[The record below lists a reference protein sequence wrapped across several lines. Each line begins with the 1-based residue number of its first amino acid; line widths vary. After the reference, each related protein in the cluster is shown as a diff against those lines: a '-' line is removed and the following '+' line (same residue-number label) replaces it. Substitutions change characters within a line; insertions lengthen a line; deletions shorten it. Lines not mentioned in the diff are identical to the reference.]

1 LAPVVEK
8 KLQAIQT
15 ERAYF
20 YFYIKDHYTMDYKD
34 TLNLPKTPFPMKG
47 NLPVKEKDILQ
58 YWNDIKLY
66 QKLTEGKKDNPSFI
80 LHDGPPYA
88 NGNIHLGTALNKILK
103 DIIVKSKFMAGYRAD
118 YIPGWDCHG
127 LPIEHQIEKETKAKK
142 IATTK
147 LETRQRC
154 REYAASFIDIQ
165 RTQFKRLGGI
175 GDWDH
180 PYITMDFDY
189 QATIIEEIE
198 KFFERKE
205 VYRKKKPVYWCM
217 SCMTALA
224 EAEIEYEMKKSNAVY
239 VKFPYTGERTGAFK
253 DYPDK
258 PIYMLIW
265 TTTPW
270 TLPAN
275 LAIAINPD
283 FTYVAVE
290 TEKGIYIAL
299 KNLAEDITQKAG
311 IDNYKIIGEILPET
325 LKNMTFRHPFI
336 NRQSVVVYADYVAA
350 DTGTGAVHIAPGHGE
365 EDYETGLEYGLDVYS
380 PVNEKGEFIESVEF
394 FKGMNVFDSNAHVIQ
409 KLEELGHLLHKE
421 EIEHSYPHCWRCKK
435 PVIFRATE
443 QWFISLES
451 NGLRQKALEEI
462 DRVKWFPSWGRDRI
476 YNMLQV
482 RPDWCI
488 SRQRTWGIP
497 ITVFYCEKC
506 REPHW
511 TRETFQKVIQEVR
524 KSGADIWFEKEASFF
539 LSESAQ
545 CSHCGSKSFIKEE
558 DILDVWFDS
567 GVSWAAVCKKRKELK
582 YPADLYL
589 EGSDQHRGW
598 FHSSLLTSV
607 ANEGKAPYLAVLT
620 HGFVV
625 DGAGR
630 KQSKSLGNV
639 IAPEEIIDKLG
650 AEILRL
656 WATYEDYRD
665 DIKISKDI
673 INRLVET
680 YRRVRNTL
688 RFLHANINGDFDPA
702 KDAVPYEQFSS
713 LDKWLISRLQRLV
726 ERVTSSYSNYTFHLI
741 YHSIQNFCT
750 VDLSAL
756 YLDIAKDKIYVEKKD
771 SLKRRASQTV
781 IHETLITLL
790 KLIAPILSS
799 TAEEMWSYLK
809 GTVREESV
817 LLTTFPVVKREQINQ
832 EIEQYW
838 DAVWTI
844 RELVNKKIE
853 EQRTAKTIGHSL
865 DTKVTIEA
873 PEREYALL
881 ERLGDDLKDVFIVSQ
896 IALKKGGEMNITVEK
911 AEGEKCERCWQY
923 ATDIKKEGQFPNV
936 CSRCENTLSSL

>member
-1 LAPVVEK
+1 
-8 KLQAIQT
+8 
-15 ERAYF
+15 
-20 YFYIKDHYTMDYKD
+20 MDYKD

-47 NLPVKEKDILQ
+47 NLPVKEKEILK
-58 YWNDIKLY
+58 YWDDIKLY
-66 QKLTEGKKDNPSFI
+66 EKLTEGKKDSPTFI

-103 DIIVKSKFMAGYRAD
+103 DIIVKSKFMSGHRAD

-127 LPIEHQIEKETKAKK
+127 LPIEHHIEKETKEKK
-142 IATTK
+142 IALSK
-147 LETRQRC
+147 IETRHRC
-154 REYAASFIDIQ
+154 REYAEHYINVQ
-165 RTQFKRLGGI
+165 RSEFRRLGVI

-189 QATIIEEIE
+189 QATIIAEME
-198 KFFERKE
+198 KFFERNE
-205 VYRKKKPVYWCM
+205 VYRKKKPVYWCVN
-217 SCMTALA
+217 CMTALA
-224 EAEIEYEMKKSNAVY
+224 EAEIEYDMKKSNSIY
-239 VKFPYTGERTGAFK
+239 VKFPYTGEKKEPFK
-253 DYPDK
+253 NYPDK
-258 PIYMLIW
+258 PLSMLIW

-275 LAIAINPD
+275 LAIAIHPD
-283 FTYVAVE
+283 FTYVAIE
-290 TEKGIYIAL
+290 TGTEIYIAL
-299 KNLAEDITQKAG
+299 KDLTEDIARRAG
-311 IDNYKIIGEILPET
+311 INDFKIIGEVSPEILKT
-325 LKNMTFRHPFI
+325 LAFTHPFI

-380 PVNEKGEFIESVEF
+380 PVNEKGEFIDSVEF
-394 FKGMNVFDSNAHVIQ
+394 FKGMNVFDSNAQVIK
-409 KLEELGHLLHKE
+409 KLKELGHLLHTE

-443 QWFISLES
+443 QWFISLEAK
-451 NGLRQKALEEI
+451 GLRQKALEEI
-462 DRVKWFPSWGRDRI
+462 DRVKWIPTWGRDRI

-506 REPHW
+506 REPYW
-511 TRETFQKVIQEVR
+511 SRESFQKVIDAVR
-524 KSGADIWFEKEASFF
+524 KSGADIWFEKEAAYF
-539 LSESAQ
+539 LPSGAVCGQ
-545 CSHCGSKSFIKEE
+545 CSGNTFVKEE
-558 DILDVWFDS
+558 DILDVWIDS

-607 ANEGKAPYLAVLT
+607 GNQGKAPYVAVLT

-639 IAPEEIIDKLG
+639 IAPEEIIEKLG

-688 RFLHANINGDFDPA
+688 RFLHANISGDFDPQR
-702 KDAVPYEQFSS
+702 DTVSFDQLSS
-713 LDKWLISRLQRLV
+713 LDKWLMSRLQRLI
-726 ERVTSSYSNYTFHLI
+726 ERVTEAYKNYTFHLI
-741 YHSIQNFCT
+741 YHSVQNFCT

-756 YLDIAKDKIYVEKKD
+756 YLDIVKDRIYVEKKD
-771 SLKRRASQTV
+771 SLERRASQTV
-781 IHETLITLL
+781 IYETLITLL
-790 KLIAPILSS
+790 KLIAPILSA

-809 GTVREESV
+809 GYVNEESV
-817 LLTTFPVVKREQINQ
+817 LLAAFPVAKKEQINP

-838 DAVWTI
+838 DAIWTI
-844 RELVNKKIE
+844 RELANKKIE
-853 EQRTAKTIGHSL
+853 EQRMAKTIGHSL
-865 DTKVTIEA
+865 DTKITIEA
-873 PEREYALL
+873 PEKEYALL
-881 ERLGDDLKDVFIVSQ
+881 ERLGKDLKDVFIVSQ
-896 IALKKGGEMNITVEK
+896 IALRKANELNIIVEK

-923 ATDIKKEGQFPNV
+923 ATDIKKEGTFPNV
-936 CSRCENTLSSL
+936 CKRCENTLSSLS

>member
-1 LAPVVEK
+1 ME
-8 KLQAIQT
+8 
-15 ERAYF
+15 
-20 YFYIKDHYTMDYKD
+20 YKD

-47 NLPVKEKDILQ
+47 NLLIKEKEILK
-58 YWNDIKLY
+58 YWDDIKLY
-66 QKLTEGKKDNPSFI
+66 EKLTEGRKDNPTFI

-103 DIIVKSKFMAGYRAD
+103 DIIIKSKCMSGYRAD

-127 LPIEHQIEKETKAKK
+127 LPIEHHIEKETKAKK
-142 IATTK
+142 IALTK
-147 LETRQRC
+147 LETRHKC
-154 REYAASFIDIQ
+154 REYAAKYIDIQ
-165 RTQFKRLGGI
+165 RAQFKRLGVI

-180 PYITMDFDY
+180 PYITMDFAY

-198 KFFERKE
+198 KFFERNE
-205 VYRKKKPVYWCM
+205 VYRKKKPVHWCTN
-217 SCMTALA
+217 CMTALA
-224 EAEIEYEMKKSNAVY
+224 EAEIEYEMKKSNAIY
-239 VKFPYTGERTGAFK
+239 VKFPYTGEKSGAFK
-253 DYPDK
+253 NYPDK
-258 PIYMLIW
+258 PVYMLIW

-275 LAIAINPD
+275 LAIAVHPD

-290 TEKGIYIAL
+290 TDKEIYIAL
-299 KNLAEDITQKAG
+299 KDLVEDITKRAG
-311 IDNYKIIGEILPET
+311 ISDYKIIGEVPQET
-325 LKNMTFRHPFI
+325 LKTLTFKHPFLD
-336 NRQSVVVYADYVAA
+336 RQSVVVYADYVAA

-365 EDYETGLEYGLDVYS
+365 EDYEKGLEYGLDVYS
-380 PVNEKGEFIESVEF
+380 PVNERGKFIESVEF
-394 FKGMNVFDSNAHVIQ
+394 FKGMNVFDSNAHIIK
-409 KLEELGHLLHKE
+409 KLEELGHLLHRE

-443 QWFISLES
+443 QWFISMEAK
-451 NGLRQKALEEI
+451 GLRQKALDEI
-462 DRVKWFPSWGRDRI
+462 DRVKWIPPWGRDRI

-488 SRQRTWGIP
+488 SRQRTWGVP

-506 REPHW
+506 REPYW
-511 TRETFQKVIQEVR
+511 SRESFQKVIDVVR
-524 KSGADIWFEKEASFF
+524 ESGADIWFEKEASFF
-539 LSESAQ
+539 LPSGAT
-545 CSHCGSKSFIKEE
+545 CSHCGNNTFVKEE

-582 YPADLYL
+582 FPVDLYL

-607 ANEGKAPYLAVLT
+607 GNEGKAPYFAVLT

-625 DGAGR
+625 DGSGR
-630 KQSKSLGNV
+630 KMSKSLGNV
-639 IAPEEIIDKLG
+639 IAPEEIIEKLG

-656 WATYEDYRD
+656 WVTYEDYRD

-680 YRRVRNTL
+680 YRRIRNTL
-688 RFLHANINGDFDPA
+688 RFLHANINDDFDPA
-702 KDAVPYEQFSS
+702 RDAVPYEQLSS
-713 LDKWLISRLQRLV
+713 LDKWLLSRLQRLI
-726 ERVTSSYSNYTFHLI
+726 ERVTEAYKNYTFHLI

-756 YLDIAKDKIYVEKKD
+756 YLDIAKDRIYVEKKD
-771 SLKRRASQTV
+771 FLKRRASQTV
-781 IHETLITLL
+781 IYETLMTLL
-790 KLIAPILSS
+790 KLIAPILSA

-809 GTVREESV
+809 GFVKEESV
-817 LLTTFPVVKREQINQ
+817 LLTTFPVAKKEQINP

-853 EQRTAKTIGHSL
+853 EQRMAKTIGHSL
-865 DTKVTIEA
+865 DTKITIEA
-873 PEREYALL
+873 PEKEYNLL

-896 IALKKGGEMNITVEK
+896 IELKKGSEINITVEK

-923 ATDIKKEGQFPNV
+923 TTDIRKEGKFPNV
-936 CSRCENTLSSL
+936 CKRCENTLSSL

>member
-1 LAPVVEK
+1 
-8 KLQAIQT
+8 
-15 ERAYF
+15 
-20 YFYIKDHYTMDYKD
+20 MDYKD

-47 NLPVKEKDILQ
+47 NLPVKEKEILQ
-58 YWNDIKLY
+58 FWNDIQLY
-66 QKLTEGKKDNPSFI
+66 QKLTAGKQNSPSFI

-103 DIIVKSKFMAGYRAD
+103 DIIVKSKSMSGFRAD
-118 YIPGWDCHG
+118 YVPGWDCHG

-142 IATTK
+142 IAATK
-147 LETRQRC
+147 LETRHRC
-154 REYAASFIDIQ
+154 REYAKGFIDIQ
-165 RTQFKRLGGI
+165 RNEFKRLGGI

-189 QATIIEEIE
+189 QATIIEEIR

-205 VYRKKKPVYWCM
+205 VYRKKKPVLWCM
-217 SCMTALA
+217 NCRTALA
-224 EAEIEYEMKKSNAVY
+224 EAEIEYETKKSTSVY
-239 VKFPYTGERTGAFK
+239 VKFPYTGQRTGVFDK
-253 DYPDK
+253 YPDK
-258 PIYMLIW
+258 QVFMLIW

-283 FTYVAVE
+283 FTYVVIE
-290 TEKGIYIAL
+290 TDKEIYIAL
-299 KNLAEDITQKAG
+299 KDLAEDIMTKASITG
-311 IDNYKIIGEILPET
+311 YKIIDEISPDA
-325 LKNMTFRHPFI
+325 LKKLTFRHPFMD
-336 NRQSVVVYADYVAA
+336 RQSVVVYADYVAA

-380 PVNEKGEFIESVEF
+380 PVDEKGEFIDTVEF
-394 FKGMNVFDSNAHVIQ
+394 FKGMNVFNANAHVIQ
-409 KLEELGHLLHKE
+409 KLDELGHLLHTE
-421 EIEHSYPHCWRCKK
+421 EIAHSYPHCWRCKK

-451 NGLRQKALEEI
+451 NDLRQKALQEI

-476 YNMLQV
+476 YNMMQV

-488 SRQRTWGIP
+488 SRQRTWGVP
-497 ITVFYCEKC
+497 ITVFYCERC
-506 REPHW
+506 REPYW
-511 TRETFQKVIQEVR
+511 SNETFDKVIQEVR
-524 KSGADIWFEKEASFF
+524 KSGADIWFEKDAAYFVPDGTS
-539 LSESAQ
+539 
-545 CSHCGSKSFIKEE
+545 CPHCGGGKFIKEE

-607 ANEGKAPYLAVLT
+607 GNEGHAPYKAVLT

-625 DGAGR
+625 DGSGR
-630 KQSKSLGNV
+630 KMSKSLGNV
-639 IAPEEIIDKLG
+639 IAPEEIIEKYG

-688 RFLHANINGDFDPA
+688 RFLHANIGDFDPA

-713 LDKWLISRLQRLV
+713 LDKWLVSRLQRLTD
-726 ERVTSSYSNYTFHLI
+726 RVSDAYNNYTFHLI

-756 YLDIAKDKIYVEKKD
+756 YLDIIKDRIYVENKN
-771 SLKRRASQTV
+771 SVKRRASQTV
-781 IHETLITLL
+781 IYETLLTLL
-790 KLIAPILSS
+790 KIIAPILSS

-809 GTVREESV
+809 NMVDEESV
-817 LLTTFPVVKREQINQ
+817 FLTTFPVSKKEYIDPEV
-832 EIEQYW
+832 EQYW
-838 DAVWTI
+838 AGIWTI

-853 EQRTAKTIGHSL
+853 EQRVAKTIGHSL
-865 DTKVTIEA
+865 DTKIVIEA
-873 PEREYALL
+873 PDEDYARL
-881 ERLGDDLKDVFIVSQ
+881 EKLGEDLKDIFIVSQ
-896 IALKKGGEMNITVEK
+896 AVLKKGNELSISVTR

-923 ATDIKKEGQFPNV
+923 ATDIRKEGRFPNV
-936 CSRCENTLSSL
+936 CSRCENALSLL